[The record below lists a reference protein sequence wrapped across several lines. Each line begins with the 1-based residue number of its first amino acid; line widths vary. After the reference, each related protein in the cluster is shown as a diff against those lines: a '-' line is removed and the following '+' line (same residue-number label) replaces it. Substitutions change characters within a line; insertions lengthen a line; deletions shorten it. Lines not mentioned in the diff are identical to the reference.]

1 MDVKIIGISGSPRH
15 GNTEVLVKHALA
27 AAASVDGVETD
38 YIALCDHEIRG
49 GCTSCYRC
57 EAPKNTKADCLHP
70 DLRTDDVNEI
80 NHRLAA
86 ADGWLVGVPV
96 YFASIPAQFKALMD
110 RSVPIELQ
118 GMGFRNI
125 VAGSITVAFQRNGG
139 QERTLS
145 DLQAYYM
152 MHDMIP
158 VGVGPVRPEN
168 GIGCWWGVAAQ
179 QGWPYHV
186 DETHRHPALD
196 AVRQD
201 DIGMA
206 QAVLLAKRVVE
217 MAKVIKAGFSQVDTL
232 WPHRGG
238 GFVVGE
244 EAVKVL
250 DVPGVE

>member
-1 MDVKIIGISGSPRH
+1 MDVKVIGISGSPRH

-27 AAASVDGVETD
+27 AAASIEDVKTEF
-38 YIALCDHEIRG
+38 IALCDQEIRG

-57 EAPKNTKADCLHP
+57 EAPKNTRADCLHP
-70 DLRTDDVNEI
+70 DLRSDDVNEI
-80 NHRLAA
+80 NHKLAA

-125 VAGSITVAFQRNGG
+125 VAGSLTVAFQRNGG

-152 MHDMIP
+152 MHDMIS
-158 VGVGPVRPEN
+158 VGVGPVRPDK

-186 DETHRHPALD
+186 DETFRQPALD
-196 AVRQD
+196 AVKQD
-201 DIGMA
+201 VIGMA
-206 QAVLLAKRVVE
+206 QAVLLGRRVVE
-217 MAKVIKAGFSQVDTL
+217 MAKVIKAGFAHVETE
-232 WPHRGG
+232 WPYRGG
-238 GFVVGE
+238 GFVVGADAE
-244 EAVKVL
+244 KALTITSPE
-250 DVPGVE
+250 